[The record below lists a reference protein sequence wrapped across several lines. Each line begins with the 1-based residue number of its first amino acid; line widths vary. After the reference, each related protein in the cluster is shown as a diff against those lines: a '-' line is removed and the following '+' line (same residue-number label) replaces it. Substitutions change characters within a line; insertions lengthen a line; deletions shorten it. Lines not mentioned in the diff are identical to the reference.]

1 MEHVKKREE
10 ISKEF
15 TWALE
20 DLYQDQA
27 AWSEDLEKI
36 RKLAQKLYSCKGT
49 LVEGA
54 ENLKKALN
62 FYSELNQ
69 RFEKA
74 YVYANQLLHQDM
86 ANGESQKCS
95 GQVQVLMNQVNEVS
109 AFLEPE
115 ILKIPDE
122 KLTEYLADE
131 PFSEYRRFLEEI
143 LRTKE
148 HSLSE
153 EKEELL
159 ARVSELGRAPSNIY
173 GMFNNADITFQPV
186 KDENGN
192 NTKERNPE
200 FPNNY
205 IKHIKE
211 CVENYYIKQ
220 DVLESIEGI
229 KNPVCL
235 LSEAENNN
243 QGILT
248 IIELIDERI
257 RHIDEAIEKLEKYQ
271 ENFITKCFEKAETI
285 VRDLEKLP
293 GLSKIK
299 FGGKDINI
307 IKLEL
312 FEYEKDEK
320 IRRMKE
326 YIYKIVQDMEEKPE
340 EMTKEV
346 LNEKLS
352 SKMLVGQ
359 IINIDK
365 AYVKLYK
372 IEDVQ
377 EHSTYK
383 RWEEDL
389 GSDGQVNAIYF
400 MFAVCIISY
409 ISMLTRKD
417 GSSKCKKVIIVDNP
431 FGATSA
437 VFLWKVMFEILK
449 ENNVQL
455 IAPGHNI
462 SKEII
467 SMFEVNYVLKHE
479 FKDGN
484 KKTVVVEQEFRTEDS
499 LKNMNFDTIDGNQ
512 QKLF

>member
-1 MEHVKKREE
+1 MAINLTIEQVKVLLKKSGQTISQENRTGNNLGTVLKLANGCNVNCWDKGTVNCQGKNASE
-10 ISKEF
+10 IEKLLSAPTTGIPQNNKVF
-15 TWALE
+15 VVYGHDKNARTQLE
-20 DLYQDQA
+20 AMLRR
-27 AWSEDLEKI
+27 WDLEPLI
-36 RKLAQKLYSCKGT
+36 ID
-49 LVEGA
+49 
-54 ENLKKALN
+54 
-62 FYSELNQ
+62 
-69 RFEKA
+69 
-74 YVYANQLLHQDM
+74 QL
-86 ANGESQKCS
+86 
-95 GQVQVLMNQVNEVS
+95 
-109 AFLEPE
+109 
-115 ILKIPDE
+115 
-122 KLTEYLADE
+122 
-131 PFSEYRRFLEEI
+131 
-143 LRTKE
+143 
-148 HSLSE
+148 
-153 EKEELL
+153 
-159 ARVSELGRAPSNIY
+159 PSD
-173 GMFNNADITFQPV
+173 G
-186 KDENGN
+186 
-192 NTKERNPE
+192 
-200 FPNNY
+200 
-205 IKHIKE
+205 
-211 CVENYYIKQ
+211 
-220 DVLESIEGI
+220 S
-229 KNPVCL
+229 
-235 LSEAENNN
+235 
-243 QGILT
+243 T
-248 IIELIDERI
+248 I
-257 RHIDEAIEKLEKYQ
+257 IEKLEKYQ

>member
-1 MEHVKKREE
+1 
-10 ISKEF
+10 
-15 TWALE
+15 
-20 DLYQDQA
+20 
-27 AWSEDLEKI
+27 
-36 RKLAQKLYSCKGT
+36 
-49 LVEGA
+49 
-54 ENLKKALN
+54 
-62 FYSELNQ
+62 
-69 RFEKA
+69 
-74 YVYANQLLHQDM
+74 
-86 ANGESQKCS
+86 
-95 GQVQVLMNQVNEVS
+95 
-109 AFLEPE
+109 
-115 ILKIPDE
+115 
-122 KLTEYLADE
+122 
-131 PFSEYRRFLEEI
+131 
-143 LRTKE
+143 
-148 HSLSE
+148 
-153 EKEELL
+153 
-159 ARVSELGRAPSNIY
+159 
-173 GMFNNADITFQPV
+173 
-186 KDENGN
+186 
-192 NTKERNPE
+192 
-200 FPNNY
+200 
-205 IKHIKE
+205 
-211 CVENYYIKQ
+211 
-220 DVLESIEGI
+220 
-229 KNPVCL
+229 
-235 LSEAENNN
+235 
-243 QGILT
+243 
-248 IIELIDERI
+248 
-257 RHIDEAIEKLEKYQ
+257 
-271 ENFITKCFEKAETI
+271 
-285 VRDLEKLP
+285 
-293 GLSKIK
+293 
-299 FGGKDINI
+299 
-307 IKLEL
+307 
-312 FEYEKDEK
+312 
-320 IRRMKE
+320 MKE

-359 IINIDK
+359 IVNIDK

-499 LKNMNFDTIDGNQ
+499 LKNMNFDIIDGNQ

>member
-1 MEHVKKREE
+1 M
-10 ISKEF
+10 
-15 TWALE
+15 
-20 DLYQDQA
+20 
-27 AWSEDLEKI
+27 
-36 RKLAQKLYSCKGT
+36 
-49 LVEGA
+49 
-54 ENLKKALN
+54 
-62 FYSELNQ
+62 
-69 RFEKA
+69 
-74 YVYANQLLHQDM
+74 
-86 ANGESQKCS
+86 
-95 GQVQVLMNQVNEVS
+95 
-109 AFLEPE
+109 
-115 ILKIPDE
+115 
-122 KLTEYLADE
+122 
-131 PFSEYRRFLEEI
+131 
-143 LRTKE
+143 
-148 HSLSE
+148 
-153 EKEELL
+153 
-159 ARVSELGRAPSNIY
+159 
-173 GMFNNADITFQPV
+173 
-186 KDENGN
+186 
-192 NTKERNPE
+192 
-200 FPNNY
+200 
-205 IKHIKE
+205 
-211 CVENYYIKQ
+211 
-220 DVLESIEGI
+220 
-229 KNPVCL
+229 
-235 LSEAENNN
+235 
-243 QGILT
+243 
-248 IIELIDERI
+248 
-257 RHIDEAIEKLEKYQ
+257 
-271 ENFITKCFEKAETI
+271 
-285 VRDLEKLP
+285 EKLP

-377 EHSTYK
+377 EHST
-383 RWEEDL
+383 
-389 GSDGQVNAIYF
+389 VNAIYF

>member
-1 MEHVKKREE
+1 M
-10 ISKEF
+10 
-15 TWALE
+15 
-20 DLYQDQA
+20 
-27 AWSEDLEKI
+27 
-36 RKLAQKLYSCKGT
+36 GT
-49 LVEGA
+49 LVFIILLIGISTNFIWNISIVVDGSEQLENIENDILEAGIKVGMKKSEVNIQETINKIRFKRNDISWMGIEIKGTNVIVKVVKSAEAPEVIDEKDYSNIIATKSATITKIIAQNGTAKVKNGDKVEEGQILIQGVM
-54 ENLKKALN
+54 EGKYTGNRYVHSLGEVEGIVEYTKSEKIPLKFTEKVKTGNKETKIRIKINNFQIN
-62 FYSELNQ
+62 FYKTLSKFKIYDTIEKEKKFKIFSNLYLPISITKITVEELENVQ
-69 RFEKA
+69 MEYSIEKA
-74 YVYANQLLHQDM
+74 T
-86 ANGESQKCS
+86 
-95 GQVQVLMNQVNEVS
+95 
-109 AFLEPE
+109 E
-115 ILKIPDE
+115 IG
-122 KLTEYLADE
+122 T
-131 PFSEYRRFLEEI
+131 
-143 LRTKE
+143 
-148 HSLSE
+148 
-153 EKEELL
+153 
-159 ARVSELGRAPSNIY
+159 
-173 GMFNNADITFQPV
+173 
-186 KDENGN
+186 
-192 NTKERNPE
+192 
-200 FPNNY
+200 
-205 IKHIKE
+205 
-211 CVENYYIKQ
+211 
-220 DVLESIEGI
+220 
-229 KNPVCL
+229 
-235 LSEAENNN
+235 
-243 QGILT
+243 
-248 IIELIDERI
+248 
-257 RHIDEAIEKLEKYQ
+257 EKLEQKLEQ
-271 ENFITKCFEKAETI
+271 EIGKEKNI
-285 VRDLEKLP
+285 LN
-293 GLSKIK
+293 
-299 FGGKDINI
+299 KDINI

>member
-192 NTKERNPE
+192 EQPLTQERYVHYLENKNREIRKEAFTNLYSGYKGFANTIAAVFDANVRQAAFFAKERKYSSSLEAALDGGNIPISVYTNLIRTVE
-200 FPNNY
+200 EHQQPMQRY
-205 IKHIKE
+205 LELRKRLLGVEQLHI
-211 CVENYYIKQ
+211 
-220 DVLESIEGI
+220 
-229 KNPVCL
+229 
-235 LSEAENNN
+235 A
-243 QGILT
+243 QGQQQHRQHQQHPL
-248 IIELIDERI
+248 
-257 RHIDEAIEKLEKYQ
+257 
-271 ENFITKCFEKAETI
+271 
-285 VRDLEKLP
+285 LP
-293 GLSKIK
+293 GGK
-299 FGGKDINI
+299 FPIHHGAVTSS
-307 IKLEL
+307 LPVSPVSSPVRSMVRAA
-312 FEYEKDEK
+312 FTWPS
-320 IRRMKE
+320 
-326 YIYKIVQDMEEKPE
+326 V
-340 EMTKEV
+340 
-346 LNEKLS
+346 LS
-352 SKMLVGQ
+352 SSV
-359 IINIDK
+359 
-365 AYVKLYK
+365 
-372 IEDVQ
+372 
-377 EHSTYK
+377 S
-383 RWEEDL
+383 
-389 GSDGQVNAIYF
+389 
-400 MFAVCIISY
+400 AVY
-409 ISMLTRKD
+409 TWTDLTR
-417 GSSKCKKVIIVDNP
+417 
-431 FGATSA
+431 
-437 VFLWKVMFEILK
+437 
-449 ENNVQL
+449 
-455 IAPGHNI
+455 
-462 SKEII
+462 
-467 SMFEVNYVLKHE
+467 
-479 FKDGN
+479 
-484 KKTVVVEQEFRTEDS
+484 S
-499 LKNMNFDTIDGNQ
+499 LAIRS
-512 QKLF
+512 